1 MRCRTV
7 QGGPNLF
14 DKGKMMAVMPS
25 DTALGSTLQT
35 PSKTSATTP
44 RAQLSAVPD
53 GDELAAIGRSENP
66 QPPRS
71 GRYRTEA
78 PMLALAPPQG
88 EYYIDRYS
96 RLS

>member
-1 MRCRTV
+1 
-7 QGGPNLF
+7 
-14 DKGKMMAVMPS
+14 MMAVTPS

-35 PSKTSATTP
+35 PSKTSTA
-44 RAQLSAVPD
+44 RAELSAVPD

-88 EYYIDRYS
+88 KYYIDRLVLQREIKAGEGRRHTCFAGVCFS
-96 RLS
+96 

>member
-1 MRCRTV
+1 
-7 QGGPNLF
+7 
-14 DKGKMMAVMPS
+14 MMAVTPS

-35 PSKTSATTP
+35 PTSATTP
-44 RAQLSAVPD
+44 RAELSAVPD

-88 EYYIDRYS
+88 KYYIDRHEWWVVWYRPLQVMMQNADS
-96 RLS
+96 RQWN